1 MEKEYLTPAVRVIDL
16 HQDLSFCVSL
26 TSGLDDTYDD
36 PIDLDEDE

>member
-26 TSGLDDTYDD
+26 ASGLDDTYDNL
-36 PIDLDEDE
+36 IDLDEDE

>member
-1 MEKEYLTPAVRVIDL
+1 MEKEYLTTAVRVIDL

-36 PIDLDEDE
+36 LIDLDEDE